1 MCSCDGGRTA
11 GPTAGGGAGEAADR
25 LVVDGGGGGDG
36 RRRNHRQERR
46 HVPGS
51 GSCGSASVAGGSGV
65 VAADVPGPV
74 RAVRAVPADPG
85 GDPARRRPAV
95 GVLPGG
101 VALQV
106 RQQALHAL
114 NMALIFFRARIVCS
128 TSCKKKVPAG
138 R

>member
-1 MCSCDGGRTA
+1 
-11 GPTAGGGAGEAADR
+11 
-25 LVVDGGGGGDG
+25 
-36 RRRNHRQERR
+36 
-46 HVPGS
+46 
-51 GSCGSASVAGGSGV
+51 VAGGSGV

-114 NMALIFFRARIVCS
+114 NMALIFIRAS
-128 TSCKKKVPAG
+128 SCVLLAARKRCRPAG
-138 R
+138 DFAQKGTARTKGDLGGGRTGDYY